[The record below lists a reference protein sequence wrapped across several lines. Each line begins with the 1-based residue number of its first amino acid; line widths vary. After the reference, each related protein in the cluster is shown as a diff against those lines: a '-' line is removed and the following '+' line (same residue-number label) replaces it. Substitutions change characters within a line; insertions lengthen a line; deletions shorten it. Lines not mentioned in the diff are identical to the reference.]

1 MGDGGWPARDEDE
14 LVELARSGSH
24 EAMVELYTRHRGLVT
39 GYVVR
44 MTGDRELADE
54 VFAATFATFFD
65 HLRGYRSGGQL
76 AAYLLRVARS
86 RLADEVRARGRLGR
100 LLPRAG
106 WDGSPGAEPIDPG
119 PDPGDAAARWEL
131 AHRAEQALRRLSG
144 PLREVV
150 VLRLYEALDYATI
163 AEIIGVGEATAR
175 SRMRY
180 ALRALRHA
188 LDASP
193 EPYSHAGRGNRGDS
207 SASHFF

>member
-1 MGDGGWPARDEDE
+1 
-14 LVELARSGSH
+14 
-24 EAMVELYTRHRGLVT
+24 
-39 GYVVR
+39 

-65 HLRGYRSGGQL
+65 HLRSYRSRGQL
-76 AAYLLRVARS
+76 AAYLLRVARC

-100 LLPRAG
+100 HLLRAD

-131 AHRAEQALRRLSG
+131 ANRAEQALRRLSER
-144 PLREVV
+144 LREVV
-150 VLRLYEALDYATI
+150 VLRLYEGLDYATI
-163 AEIIGVGEATAR
+163 AEIIDVSEATAR

-188 LDASP
+188 LNASP
-193 EPYSHAGRGNRGDS
+193 EP
-207 SASHFF
+207 

>member
-1 MGDGGWPARDEDE
+1 MGVGGWSARDEDE
-14 LVELARSGSH
+14 LVELARSGSQ
-24 EAMVELYTRHRGLVT
+24 EAMVELYTRHRGLVI

-65 HLRGYRSGGQL
+65 HLRGYRSRGQL
-76 AAYLLRVARS
+76 AAYLLRVARC

-100 LLPRAG
+100 RLPRAD

-131 AHRAEQALRRLSG
+131 ANRAEQALRRLSD

-150 VLRLYEALDYATI
+150 VLRLYEGLDYATI
-163 AEIIGVGEATAR
+163 AAIIGVSEATAR

-180 ALRALRHA
+180 ALQALRHA

-193 EPYSHAGRGNRGDS
+193 EP
-207 SASHFF
+207 